1 MRIASRRPDG
11 SWHISDSL
19 TPFRPAGVNDIDV
32 LPSPAVST
40 SECSF
45 SIPSKEWEVKKVG
58 SEAGSEA
65 GYGFST
71 LTLPPPAYTRHSDG
85 DGDLSPQ
92 TSV

>member
-19 TPFRPAGVNDIDV
+19 TPFRPAGVNDIDI
-32 LPSPAVST
+32 LPSPSTST

-45 SIPSKEWEVKKVG
+45 SLPSKEWEAKKGCEV
-58 SEAGSEA
+58 

-85 DGDLSPQ
+85 DQPSQ
-92 TSV
+92 ISV